1 MKSAR
6 LLLPLLLAV
15 LAAGCASVPM
25 PYPSCVAIGP
35 AGSACPLPPRDL
47 PAVSARHVV
56 TINHDGQSQTFLG
69 RLHVDND
76 ALRLAGAS
84 LFGTHLFTI
93 TWDGTHI
100 ASRPPSRKLHPKLM
114 VVMLEMAMA
123 DPAALRPRLHGL
135 VLKVDDSGDG
145 EVRTLHERGHLVA
158 RIERHGQPLA
168 AARLTIA
175 IPPAGLR
182 IRLDPVPEAP

>member
-1 MKSAR
+1 MRSTR

-35 AGSACPLPPRDL
+35 AGSACPLPPQDL
-47 PAVSARHVV
+47 PAISARHVV
-56 TINHDGQSQTFLG
+56 TVNHDGQSQTFLG
-69 RLHVDND
+69 RLHVDAS

-93 TWDGTHI
+93 TWDGRQI
-100 ASRPPSRKLHPKLM
+100 SSQPPLRKLHPKLM

-123 DPAALRPRLHGL
+123 DPDALRPRLHGL
-135 VLKVDDSGDG
+135 VLEVDDSGDA
-145 EVRTLHERGHLVA
+145 EVRTLHEHGHLVA
-158 RIERHGQPLA
+158 RIERHGQTLA
-168 AARLTIA
+168 AARLDIS
-175 IPPAGLR
+175 IPPAGLH
-182 IRLDPVPEAP
+182 IRLDPVSEEP